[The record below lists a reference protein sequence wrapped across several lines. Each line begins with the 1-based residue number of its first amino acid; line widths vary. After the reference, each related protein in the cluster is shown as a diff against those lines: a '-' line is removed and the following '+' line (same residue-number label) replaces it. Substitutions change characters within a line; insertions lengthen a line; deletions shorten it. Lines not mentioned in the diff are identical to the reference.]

1 MYLVLGHFSVKKD
14 ISKESI
20 DKTTSNIDD
29 D

>member
-1 MYLVLGHFSVKKD
+1 MYLVLEHFSVKKD